1 MIAGAK
7 QARNGQSVCILEQ
20 RDDLGGM
27 ATLVQD
33 DGPALAHLLYN
44 LSPLALQDIGLD
56 PSALPFATVPLPT
69 VALCPDGNHVVL
81 RGRSAAQPN
90 GKPHPDVDAAQAL
103 LGRLT
108 DYGDLL

>member
-1 MIAGAK
+1 MTRYDAIIVGGGINGLVAGATL
-7 QARNGQSVCILEQ
+7 ARNGQSVCILEQ

-56 PSALPFATVPLPT
+56 ANALPITSAPLAT
-69 VALCPDGNHVVL
+69 VALCPGFAWAPDGVL
-81 RGRSAAQPN
+81 RSSAISC
-90 GKPHPDVDAAQAL
+90 
-103 LGRLT
+103 
-108 DYGDLL
+108 